1 MSRCRP
7 LLMPG
12 LEISWLVATPRPP
25 LSHDEVHVWAVALN
39 PPPEKISV
47 LVARL
52 SREEQDRAQK
62 FRFDQHRHRF
72 IVGRG
77 ALRALLAGYVEVEP
91 ALLEFAYSARGKPSL
106 TRGASEIH
114 FNLAHS
120 DELAL
125 IAITRLGAVGVD
137 VERVRPMP
145 DGERIAE
152 RFFSA
157 GELNSFR
164 TVPAAL
170 RDAAFFN
177 LWTRKEAWL
186 KATGDGI
193 AESLSKI
200 EVAFLPDEAP
210 RVRSIAGD
218 AAAGAAWKL
227 CALNPAEGFVGALA
241 IQSPGARLSCRRV
254 QI

>member
-1 MSRCRP
+1 
-7 LLMPG
+7 MPV
-12 LEISWLVATPRPP
+12 LEISWPAAITQPSLP
-25 LSHDEVHVWAVALN
+25 HDEVHVWAVALN
-39 PPPEKISV
+39 PPPEKIST
-47 LVARL
+47 LAATL
-52 SREEQDRAQK
+52 SREEHDRAQK

-72 IVGRG
+72 IAGRG
-77 ALRALLAGYVEVEP
+77 ALRALLAGYLQVEP
-91 ALLEFAYSARGKPSL
+91 ARLEFVYSYRGKPRL
-106 TRGASEIH
+106 AGVGEGGIH

-120 DELAL
+120 DDLAL
-125 IAITRLGAVGVD
+125 IAVTQLGAIGVD

-145 DGERIAE
+145 DAERIAE

-170 RDAAFFN
+170 RDPAFFS
-177 LWTRKEAWL
+177 LWTRKESWL

-193 AESLSKI
+193 GESLSKI
-200 EVAFLPDEAP
+200 EVAFLSDEAP
-210 RVRSIAGD
+210 RVLAIAGD

-241 IQSPGARLSCRRV
+241 IQSRDVRLGCWRAEV
-254 QI
+254 